1 MSDEAG
7 ASLRWGRARR
17 ASTELL
23 VIFVGVTAA
32 FFVEDLRETLG
43 EREQLRQV
51 TRGLVAEMYHY
62 EDRGTAHADSI
73 AQRLARWQAADA
85 SGEQA
90 VPAFY
95 RLPGAP
101 SPPTAAWDAA
111 VSSGVASMFEPAL
124 RIELGYFYNEYVGIH
139 SNYVRHLSFVEL
151 EILPRVGL
159 GASAFYGEEGKLGPE
174 FGAQMALLEEF
185 GRDLGRL
192 SAEAGDLGVRLEE
205 LLASW

>member
-1 MSDEAG
+1 VSDEAG
-7 ASLRWGRARR
+7 ASPRWRGIRR
-17 ASTELL
+17 AATELL
-23 VIFVGVTAA
+23 VIFAGVTAA

-62 EDRGTAHADSI
+62 EDRGTELADSI
-73 AQRLARWQAADA
+73 SSRLAQWRSADA
-85 SGEQA
+85 SGSQA

-95 RLPGAP
+95 RIPGAP

-139 SNYVRHLSFVEL
+139 SNYVRHLTFVEL
-151 EILPRVGL
+151 EVLPRL
-159 GASAFYGEEGKLGPE
+159 EMGASAFYGEEGRLRPE

-185 GRDLGRL
+185 GRDLERL
-192 SAEAGDLGVRLEE
+192 SAEAGALGVRLKD

>member
-7 ASLRWGRARR
+7 ASPRWRGTRR
-17 ASTELL
+17 AGAELL

-51 TRGLVAEMYHY
+51 TRGLVAEMFHY
-62 EDRGTAHADSI
+62 ADRGTEHADSI
-73 AQRLARWQAADA
+73 ARRVARWRAADI
-85 SGEQA
+85 SGERA

-139 SNYVRHLSFVEL
+139 ANYVRHLSFVEL
-151 EILPRVGL
+151 EVLPRVSL
-159 GASAFYGEEGKLGPE
+159 GASAFYDEDGKLRPE
-174 FGAQMALLEEF
+174 FEAQMSLLEEF